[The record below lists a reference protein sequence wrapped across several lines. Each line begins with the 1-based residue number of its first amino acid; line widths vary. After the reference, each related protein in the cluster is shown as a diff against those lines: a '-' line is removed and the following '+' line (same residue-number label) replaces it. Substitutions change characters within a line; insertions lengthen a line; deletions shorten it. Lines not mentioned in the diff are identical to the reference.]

1 MTNNI
6 LNRKII
12 TKIKEFIDDG
22 EIIVLHGARQVGKTS
37 ILHYLMQNILAG
49 KTVEKNIVYFDL
61 EDFALLELCNEGV
74 DEVVDYLKKI
84 NCDFEK
90 KIFLLID
97 EIQYLS
103 DPSSFLKLLHD
114 RHKGKIKLI
123 VSGSSSFEIKSKF
136 RNSLVGR
143 IINFEIFPLD
153 FEEYLWFKGEN
164 IDISGELP
172 LILEDKLKKLY
183 KEYAIAGGYP
193 AIALEN
199 SSEKKETKLKQIINT
214 YIKKDIRDLADIRNI
229 DKFNDLTRLL
239 AAQSGNLLNVSEISN
254 SLGIAKATV
263 NDYLFLLE
271 NTYIIKLLKPYH
283 KNIRSELSKM
293 PKIFFED
300 NGLANLLAKK
310 ALPEVLSGPEFESS
324 VYMQLRKNYD
334 SDELYFWRT
343 NVGQEVDFILDA
355 KKMQAMEVKMK
366 YSDKNMKNLLSFGAG
381 YDIKELF
388 CVTLEKDKNSKLPMI
403 KQIYPWE
410 INNR

>member
-1 MTNNI
+1 MTSNI
-6 LNRKII
+6 INRKII
-12 TKIKEFIDDG
+12 TRIKEFINDS

-37 ILHYLMQNILAG
+37 ILLYLMQNVLAG

-61 EDFALLELCNEGV
+61 EDFALLELCNEGA
-74 DEVVDYLKKI
+74 DEVVNYLKKV

-103 DPSSFLKLLHD
+103 DPSPFLKLLHD
-114 RHKGKIKLI
+114 RHRGKIKLI

-172 LILEDKLKKLY
+172 LILEDKLKKIY

-199 SSEKKETKLKQIINT
+199 SSEKKETKLKQIISA

-229 DKFNDLTRLL
+229 DKFNGLIRLL

-254 SLGIAKATV
+254 SLGIAQATV

-293 PKIFFED
+293 PKVFFED

-310 ALPEVLSGPEFESS
+310 ALPEVLAGLEFESS

-343 NVGQEVDFILDA
+343 NTGQEVDFILDA

-366 YSDKNMKNLLSFGAG
+366 YSDKNMKNLLSFARS
-381 YDIKELF
+381 YNIEDLF
-388 CVTLEKDKNSKLPMI
+388 CITLEKDKNSKLPMI

-410 INNR
+410 ISNC